1 MSRLGAAQLT
11 ALLAARL
18 PACDQHGEVIE
29 DIGADYVRLRLTI
42 ESRHLS
48 RPPGARHPVCSG
60 PLMLGFAD
68 TAMYACVH
76 ACYGADVFAAIVNFN
91 IAFMQVADGAVLVAI
106 ARLVRRGK
114 RLAFLDTHLY
124 SGALTAPCAQVTA
137 TYAVR
142 NL

>member
-1 MSRLGAAQLT
+1 VSQLDVAQLT

-29 DIGADYVRLRLTI
+29 DIAPEHVRLRLAI
-42 ESRHLS
+42 ASRHLS
-48 RPPGARHPVCSG
+48 LPPGAPHAVCSG
-60 PLMLGFAD
+60 PLMLGVAD

-76 ACYGADVFAAIVNFN
+76 ACYGADVFAAMVNFN
-91 IAFMQVADGAVLVAI
+91 VAFMRVAGDADLLAI
-106 ARLVRRGK
+106 ARLVRRGT

-142 NL
+142 SV